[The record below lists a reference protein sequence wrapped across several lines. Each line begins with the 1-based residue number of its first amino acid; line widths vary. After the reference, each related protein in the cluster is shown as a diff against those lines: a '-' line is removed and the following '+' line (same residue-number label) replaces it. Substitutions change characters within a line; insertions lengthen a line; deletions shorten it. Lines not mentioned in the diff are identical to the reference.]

1 MTTPA
6 DEATRIGSAV
16 SEVVEQVFRTVA
28 EVQAAAVRGLEQ
40 GQPTVGPG
48 ALTPFPGLEDPVR
61 ALLQSP
67 GQLAIGLGAVVA
79 PQPDLRLPLRLQW
92 WQMDPGRSLVMALEP
107 DLKPSSVGFYDY
119 AATPWFDVPRRTGK
133 RHVVGPYVDVHGT
146 GRYLLT
152 LTSPV
157 LVDGQFLGVAGA
169 DVLVSRFE
177 THVLRRLGPLRRPF
191 LLLNEEGRVVLSTSA
206 QWLTGSLYPTEG
218 VGHEAS
224 RVPGTPW
231 QLHLTEGSE
240 EVAPA

>member
-1 MTTPA
+1 VTTPSK
-6 DEATRIGSAV
+6 EATRIGSAV
-16 SEVVEQVFRTVA
+16 SEVIEQVFGTVA
-28 EVQAAAVRGLEQ
+28 EVRAAAVRGLEQ
-40 GQPTVGPG
+40 GQPTVGPS
-48 ALTPFPGLEDPVR
+48 ALTPFPGLEGPVW

-79 PQPDLRLPLRLQW
+79 PQPDVRLPLRLQW
-92 WQMDPGRSLVMALEP
+92 WQMDPSSHLVLALDP

-119 AATPWFDVPRRTGK
+119 AAAPWFDVPRRTGE

-152 LTSPV
+152 LTLP
-157 LVDGQFLGVAGA
+157 LIVDGQFLGVAGA

-177 THVLRRLGPLRRPF
+177 TYVLRDLGPLRRPF

-206 QWLTGSLYPTEG
+206 QWLTGSLFPTKG
-218 VGHEAS
+218 VRHQMS

-231 QLHLTEGSE
+231 QLHLPDGPE
-240 EVAPA
+240 EVIPA

>member
-1 MTTPA
+1 MSTPS
-6 DEATRIGSAV
+6 DQATRIGSAV
-16 SEVVEQVFRTVA
+16 SDVIEQVFGSVDDVR
-28 EVQAAAVRGLEQ
+28 AATLRGLEQ

-48 ALTPFPGLEDPVR
+48 APPPLPGLADRVR
-61 ALLQSP
+61 ILLQSP
-67 GQLAIGLGAVVA
+67 GQLAIGLGAIVA
-79 PQPDLRLPLRLQW
+79 PQPDLRLPLQLQW
-92 WQMDPGRSLVMALEP
+92 WQMDPGSSLVLALDP

-119 AATPWFDVPRRTGK
+119 AATPWFDVPRRTRK

-152 LTSPV
+152 LTLPV

-206 QWLTGSLYPTEG
+206 QWLTGSLFPVKEL
-218 VGHEAS
+218 GHETS

-231 QLHLTEGSE
+231 LLHITHGSKE
-240 EVAPA
+240 IAPA